1 LEYAVVFYWTSLWIV
16 LVVDSTG
23 LVEIVV
29 PSFEAVEA
37 VSEFVVAMVL
47 VVVEI
52 VVLVKI
58 VIVEIVVVVQV
69 VVQVSVLVVQVV
81 VVIVV
86 HVLVLVQVV
95 VLVLDE
101 VHCYYCYYYYSLDA
115 VVVDLEIAKC

>member
-29 PSFEAVEA
+29 VPSFEAVEA

-47 VVVEI
+47 VFV
-52 VVLVKI
+52 
-58 VIVEIVVVVQV
+58 VEIVVVVQV
-69 VVQVSVLVVQVV
+69 VVQISVLVVQVV

-101 VHCYYCYYYYSLDA
+101 VHCYYYYSLDA
-115 VVVDLEIAKC
+115 VVVDLESAEC